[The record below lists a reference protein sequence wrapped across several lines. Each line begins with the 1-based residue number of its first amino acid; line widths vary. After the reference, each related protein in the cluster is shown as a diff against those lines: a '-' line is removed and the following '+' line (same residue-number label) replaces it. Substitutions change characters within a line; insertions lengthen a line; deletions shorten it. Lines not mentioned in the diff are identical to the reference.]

1 MSINNS
7 KNFIVFFS
15 QVCEKTQN
23 YFTFAVRRRDG
34 RVVECGGLENHCT
47 AMYRGFESLSLRKTQ
62 TKMFGFFYFI
72 DLMKVFKLRKPSET
86 EGFLY

>member
-1 MSINNS
+1 
-7 KNFIVFFS
+7 
-15 QVCEKTQN
+15 
-23 YFTFAVRRRDG
+23 
-34 RVVECGGLENHCT
+34 VVECGGLENHCT

-72 DLMKVFKLRKPSET
+72 DLMKVFKLRKPTET

>member
-1 MSINNS
+1 MQSLLYQFSLPNITTAELKIFLFLQSSIW
-7 KNFIVFFS
+7 
-15 QVCEKTQN
+15 
-23 YFTFAVRRRDG
+23 RDG

-72 DLMKVFKLRKPSET
+72 DVMKA
-86 EGFLY
+86 Y